1 MGHHTERRGSS
12 PIILS
17 IVRGIKPAN
26 DSHLLGVEQ
35 QQATDWNYVISQ
47 FHCSRISTAATSTY
61 HYTSTLHSLR
71 VVIIAADKFYYPPN
85 HSQSWFL
92 NAHKT
97 ALCSVHVNSYVVI
110 AASPKPEA
118 GRTGE
123 WCMFGILF
131 NLIAFQRLYCRF
143 KLSGV
148 WEAQMSNNL
157 VSKLAWDKCSSNYVV
172 FVIKS
177 IVFLCPITWK

>member
-1 MGHHTERRGSS
+1 M
-12 PIILS
+12 
-17 IVRGIKPAN
+17 RGIKPAN

-61 HYTSTLHSLR
+61 HCISTLHSLR

-92 NAHKT
+92 NAHKK

-110 AASPKPEA
+110 AASPKPELGNGVCSA
-118 GRTGE
+118 YFSI
-123 WCMFGILF
+123 WLHF
-131 NLIAFQRLYCRF
+131 NGFI
-143 KLSGV
+143 V
-148 WEAQMSNNL
+148 
-157 VSKLAWDKCSSNYVV
+157 VSNYQESE
-172 FVIKS
+172 KHK
-177 IVFLCPITWK
+177 CRTT